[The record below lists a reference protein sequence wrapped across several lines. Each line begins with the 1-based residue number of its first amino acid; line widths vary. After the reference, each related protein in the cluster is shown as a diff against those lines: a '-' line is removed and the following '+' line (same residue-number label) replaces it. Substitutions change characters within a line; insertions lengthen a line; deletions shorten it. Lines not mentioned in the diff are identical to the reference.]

1 MDSKFIFAI
10 NWNNISSAQGQFG
23 HEFLKKRI
31 PLGKKSGFL
40 TLNTEL
46 VVRIRTSK
54 GIIANDEEAKLNEHN
69 ENYSLFT
76 KYFDDIAF
84 TLSNING
91 PCYLFVIIEGSAAG
105 ARAILYPISENLW
118 SDLRNK
124 DESIRLEAF
133 DLPPNKVTI
142 IDAPNLLSSVIF
154 WLSNSDSELLAT
166 RSKRFLNDPH
176 ILTQLFAHVLK
187 VRSEDNLSSISLMRT
202 VADIMREV
210 LEPRIKRIPK
220 NHAQTWQDF
229 AHQQITY
236 SDGGMSRIVGFPG
249 ADPVGVR
256 VGFYSVIPGERDMN
270 IRESWKMYS
279 YIIGDVLNDYSS
291 IRSESYETD
300 TRHLQ
305 ECARYILEALS
316 ILIHLDNEKNTSK
329 MVFMHGPLQ
338 NRFATYDRNEPG
350 YIPSVNKSF
359 LEEYDITKEEI
370 EDKVKYI
377 PTDHHSEKM
386 WNQPIPIYLWI
397 MKKFEAASIPIVGVV
412 ERANST
418 GYSEAIL
425 NILSQ
430 KNLIRESLRKKLR
443 NDIIKYDLG
452 DEFLF
457 GCILE
462 EGEYIEPISFIKNI
476 ERRAHD
482 EWQPI
487 VEQFP
492 STYTTMLK
500 TSANRFPF
508 RVELNKEFPEP
519 IISRVMNLLY
529 HTSLLLPHYSF
540 PVGID
545 IADKYAKIP
554 DWLSKGISTNLTALV
569 LQKVM
574 NTGNEKMLRQV
585 RQILALSPRDFF
597 YRPKP

>member
-10 NWNNISSAQGQFG
+10 NWNNILSAQEQFS
-23 HEFLKKRI
+23 HCISKKRI
-31 PLGKKSGFL
+31 PLGQNPRFL
-40 TLNTEL
+40 TQNTEL

-54 GIIANDEEAKLNEHN
+54 EFIVNDVEAKLKEHN
-69 ENYSLFT
+69 ENYFLVT
-76 KYFDDIAF
+76 KYFDDLVKNF
-84 TLSNING
+84 SNIDG
-91 PCYLFVIIEGSAAG
+91 SHYLLVVIEGSVTS
-105 ARAILYPISENLW
+105 ARAILYPTTENIW
-118 SDLRNK
+118 TDLRNK
-124 DESIRLEAF
+124 DETLRLEAF
-133 DLPPNKVTI
+133 DLPPNIVTI
-142 IDAPNLLSSVIF
+142 IDTPNLLSSVIL
-154 WLSNSDSELLAT
+154 WLANFDSELLAT
-166 RSKRFLNDPH
+166 RSKNFLNNPH

-187 VRSEDNLSSISLMRT
+187 VRSEDNLPSISHMRT

-210 LEPRIKRIPK
+210 LEPSIKRIPK

-236 SDGGMSRIVGFPG
+236 SDGGMSRITGFPG

-270 IRESWKMYS
+270 KRESWKMYS
-279 YIIGDVLNDYSS
+279 YIIGDVLSDYSS

-316 ILIHLDNEKNTSK
+316 ILIHLDHENGISK

-350 YIPSVNKSF
+350 YIPSVNISF
-359 LEEYDITKEEI
+359 LEEYGITKEEI
-370 EDKVKYI
+370 EDKVKNI
-377 PTDHHSEKM
+377 PIDHRSEKM
-386 WNQPIPIYLWI
+386 WNQPIPVYLWI

-418 GYSEAIL
+418 AYSEAIL
-425 NILSQ
+425 NIVSQ

-443 NDIIKYDLG
+443 NDIVKYDLG

-462 EGEYIEPISFIKNI
+462 EGEYIDPIFFIKNI

-482 EWQPI
+482 EWQP
-487 VEQFP
+487 VVKQFP
-492 STYTTMLK
+492 STYATMLK

-519 IISRVMNLLY
+519 IISKVMNLLY

-585 RQILALSPRDFF
+585 RQVLALSPRDFF